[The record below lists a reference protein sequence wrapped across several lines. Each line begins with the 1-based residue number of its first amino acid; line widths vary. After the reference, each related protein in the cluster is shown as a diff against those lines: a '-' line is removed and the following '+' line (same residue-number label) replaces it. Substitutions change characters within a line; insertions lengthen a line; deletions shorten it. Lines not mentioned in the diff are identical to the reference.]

1 MRMKL
6 SKGFTL
12 IEMMIVVAILG
23 ILASLAYYNFARYGY
38 RARRADGKEF
48 LTRVAAAQE
57 RYYTNFNVYAP
68 ALTGAAPAGLN
79 FLLTTSEKGYYSV
92 TTANGVTGNTQ
103 SDTLTAP
110 PVAGKSQ
117 ELDVCG
123 ALTLDNQGQKT
134 PSPSAMPAN
143 SNGSCW

>member
-48 LTRVAAAQE
+48 LARVAASQE

-68 ALTGAAPAGLN
+68 SLTGAAPGGLN
-79 FLLTTSEKGYYSV
+79 FSLITSDKGYYSV
-92 TTANGVTGNTQ
+92 TTANGATGNTQ
-103 SDTLTAP
+103 SYILTAS
-110 PVAGKSQ
+110 PVAGNLQ
-117 ELDVCG
+117 QPDVCG

-134 PSPSAMPAN
+134 PLPAAMPAN